1 MHAKDY
7 LAVCFADLELV
18 PSIYHRWHTGMHI
31 ALGGDSH
38 QLLDND
44 QLNMDLFHLVYH
56 QALTIL
62 RHLFDSD
69 DELYLAANLYKG
81 KRGRIKKTN
90 LFRPFIRRK
99 KLLYQIR
106 AHTLPYPFEDESLFE
121 YQQFSLK
128 CRPADIRIPA
138 LLKAACNKDFPPLKP
153 RFKAHAGYPDIFF
166 INKSKDIIFFIYDD
180 RGCEVVAKEPAALE
194 SLSSRLSGYTYDIKT
209 RDEQLPVHLNR

>member
-7 LAVCFADLELV
+7 PAVCFADLELV

-56 QALTIL
+56 QALTIF

-99 KLLYQIR
+99 KLLYRIQ

-138 LLKAACNKDFPPLKP
+138 LLKAACNEDF
-153 RFKAHAGYPDIFF
+153 
-166 INKSKDIIFFIYDD
+166 
-180 RGCEVVAKEPAALE
+180 
-194 SLSSRLSGYTYDIKT
+194 
-209 RDEQLPVHLNR
+209 LPLNRDSKRMPATPTSFLSTKARISSFSSMMIADARWLQKSQQHWSLYQVGFQAIHMI